1 MLNFSALK
9 SNYRVIISVNWIE
22 KLERGMFVEGLF
34 TTTATGKERL
44 SSIPEI
50 CSFYHGILVSA
61 VMASRGFEMI
71 ELLLTTFRTRV
82 SKPIP
87 IISRNPFNP
96 IFRSII
102 VDNTNLKS
110 HFIRLRR

>member
-1 MLNFSALK
+1 VLNFSALK
-9 SNYRVIISVNWIE
+9 PNYRVIISVDWIE
-22 KLERGMFVEGLF
+22 KLERGMLVESLF
-34 TTTATGKERL
+34 TAPTTGKERL

-50 CSFYHGILVSA
+50 CSFYHGILVSS
-61 VMASRGFEMI
+61 VMATRGFEMI
-71 ELLLTTFRTRV
+71 ELLLTTFRTSV
-82 SKPIP
+82 LKPIP

-110 HFIRLRR
+110 HSIRLRP